1 VNRLPFIAVLL
12 ALVACSSTPPSER
25 KLPPGTTSTESKPQ
39 TPQKVERRPMIIA
52 FGDSL
57 TAGLGVAPGESF
69 PEYLQAKL
77 DEARLEY
84 DVVNEGMSGDTSA
97 AGLQRVDIVAARKP
111 EWVILAFGGND
122 GLRGLSVGRMKENL
136 AKMIERLQ
144 ASQIKVLLAG
154 IKLPPNY
161 GRRYTEPFE
170 RVFPELA
177 EQYDI
182 PLIPFLL
189 EGVGG
194 HDDLMQD
201 DGAHPTAQGN
211 RQVAENVWGA
221 LRPLLEKK
229 H

>member
-1 VNRLPFIAVLL
+1 
-12 ALVACSSTPPSER
+12 
-25 KLPPGTTSTESKPQ
+25 
-39 TPQKVERRPMIIA
+39 MIIA

-57 TAGLGVAPGESF
+57 TAGLGVAPGESY
-69 PEYLQAKL
+69 PEYLQGKI
-77 DEARLEY
+77 DEAGLDY
-84 DVVNEGMSGDTSA
+84 DVVNEGMSGDTTA

-122 GLRGLSVGRMKENL
+122 GLRGLSVGRMKENM

-161 GRRYTEPFE
+161 GQRYTEPFE
-170 RVFPELA
+170 RVYPELA
-177 EQYDI
+177 KQYDV

-201 DGAHPTAQGN
+201 DGAHPTAEGN
-211 RQVAENVWGA
+211 KIVAENVWKE
-221 LRPLLEKK
+221 LRPLLDQK

>member
-1 VNRLPFIAVLL
+1 
-12 ALVACSSTPPSER
+12 
-25 KLPPGTTSTESKPQ
+25 
-39 TPQKVERRPMIIA
+39 MIIA

-57 TAGLGVAPGESF
+57 TAGLGVAPGESY
-69 PEYLQAKL
+69 PEYLQRKI
-77 DEARLEY
+77 DEAGLDY
-84 DVVNEGMSGDTSA
+84 DVVNEGMSGDTTA

-136 AKMIERLQ
+136 AQMIERLQ
-144 ASQIKVLLAG
+144 ASRIKVLLAG

-170 RVFPELA
+170 RIYPELA

-194 HDDLMQD
+194 HNEMMQD
-201 DGAHPTAQGN
+201 DGAHPTAEGN
-211 RQVAENVWGA
+211 RIVAENVWGT
-221 LRPLLEKK
+221 LKPLLDKTE
-229 H
+229 